1 MALSRIKKDDD
12 VVIIAGKDVGKR
24 GKVLSV
30 NPERGRAVVEGV
42 NMVRKAVKPSQTSP
56 QGGLIDR
63 EAAIAISNLMPFD
76 PEAKKGVRITRSRDG
91 KTTVRT
97 SKKSSHVFD

>member
-1 MALSRIKKDDD
+1 VAVNRIKKDDD
-12 VVIIAGKDVGKR
+12 VVVIAGKDVGKR

-30 NPERGRAVVEGV
+30 DPVKGRAIVEGV
-42 NMVRKAVKPSQTSP
+42 NMVRKAVKPSSTSP

-76 PEAKKGVRITRSRDG
+76 PVAKKGVRVTRSRDG
-91 KTTVRT
+91 KATVRT
-97 SKKSSHVFD
+97 SKKSTHVFD